1 MASPLVNA
9 IVANWM
15 EGGHA
20 EAVLQA
26 VRAECAWRSAQMRQL
41 LGPHGVRTQP
51 HGFHGWLPVPA
62 ADGESSPATRIAAEL
77 RALGIAAV
85 DGTAFSTDRQPPEA
99 LRLCLGGGLTRDD
112 CGRAL
117 QAVREA
123 LPPA

>member
-1 MASPLVNA
+1 MFDSVSEVIDTASLYLGIPLCS
-9 IVANWM
+9 
-15 EGGHA
+15 EDPK
-20 EAVLQA
+20 
-26 VRAECAWRSAQMRQL
+26 QMQQV

-62 ADGESSPATRIAAEL
+62 SDTGGSPATRIAAEL

-117 QAVREA
+117 QAVCDA
-123 LPPA
+123 LATAQG